1 MKARE
6 RNRCQKIEECK
17 EMLANL
23 EIQRVLLEEKKKVLE
38 ERKNQ
43 LAAEYQA
50 FPKDADMREA
60 FKMLELGKREL
71 ERLQAEALRIE
82 EQRKKLAEKL
92 GEKKKEALVLAQSLY
107 LDCNLEVFE
116 RAEEAAFS
124 YTADFE
130 KLVSVHE
137 LYRNSVHNLQ
147 LLEADLRRQEERSR
161 RASL

>member
-1 MKARE
+1 M
-6 RNRCQKIEECK
+6 
-17 EMLANL
+17 
-23 EIQRVLLEEKKKVLE
+23 LLEEKKKVLE

-107 LDCNLEVFE
+107 LDCNLDVFE
-116 RAEEAAFS
+116 RVRGGRIF
-124 YTADFE
+124 
-130 KLVSVHE
+130 
-137 LYRNSVHNLQ
+137 LYS
-147 LLEADLRRQEERSR
+147 
-161 RASL
+161 